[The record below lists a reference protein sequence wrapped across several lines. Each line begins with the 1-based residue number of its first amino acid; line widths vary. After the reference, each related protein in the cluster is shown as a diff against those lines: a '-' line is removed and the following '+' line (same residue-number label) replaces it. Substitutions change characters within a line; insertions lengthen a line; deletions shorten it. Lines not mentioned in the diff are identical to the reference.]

1 VLNGYGGGAADLET
15 GGAGA
20 RAIRRRQFGISPWLA
35 ETKNVVSF
43 LHRTRAVVVPDV
55 DPTSLLHPSHSRD
68 DGRAAPEF
76 TMLAGEFLTLYAHF
90 LPRALAAVAAPR
102 PKFHAVVCSFFLDS

>member
-1 VLNGYGGGAADLET
+1 MLNGYGGGAADLET
-15 GGAGA
+15 GGDGA

-35 ETKNVVSF
+35 ETKHTASF

-55 DPTSLLHPSHSRD
+55 DPTSPSHPSHSRD
-68 DGRAAPEF
+68 APEF